1 MIIKKRVDAA
11 LAVIEQDI
19 KDAKEEINRIWN
31 ISEEEI
37 KKMAYPWSMDGV
49 LESHIDKLLVLR
61 DILKGGNQ
69 R

>member
-1 MIIKKRVDAA
+1 MIIQKRVNAA
-11 LAVIEQDI
+11 LTVIEQDI

-31 ISEEEI
+31 SSEEEI
-37 KKMAYPWSMDGV
+37 KKKAYPWSMDDV